1 MFILR
6 KKFNIANERNEIV
19 KHGSIVI
26 DKSFIV
32 CFLNRQLL
40 EVNV

>member
-32 CFLNRQLL
+32 CFLNR
-40 EVNV
+40 